1 MKLKVDQDHQYLG
14 NDYWSWRAW
23 ISGKPADLARIE
35 KVKWFLH
42 PSFPKSVVVSRERS
56 TGFRLEASGW
66 GTFTLRA
73 EVHSV
78 DGTTETL
85 REPLRLFY
93 PDEERAATLRSAAA
107 PPRGPAPTG
116 GQAAQAEAGAP
127 GVRRVFLSYSAS
139 DRAAAMAVRR
149 AAESLGLEVVDESS
163 LGVDRPIDLALLDLL
178 SAADATVA
186 YVASDL
192 PSPFV
197 ASEINA
203 SLKLGKPTLVLTGEG
218 VESLA
223 GVPTEVQV
231 VRVDLDDATGLAQTI
246 AKLENMAAPR

>member
-1 MKLKVDQDHQYLG
+1 VKLKIDQDHQYLG

-23 ISGKPADLARIE
+23 ISGKPADLDRIE

-42 PSFPKSVVVSRERS
+42 PSFPKSVVVSRERA

-73 EVHSV
+73 EAHLV

-85 REPLRLFY
+85 REPLRLYY
-93 PDEERAATLRSAAA
+93 PDEESAARLRAASAPRRGPSPVGAEALEPGAAA
-107 PPRGPAPTG
+107 
-116 GQAAQAEAGAP
+116 AGR
-127 GVRRVFLSYSAS
+127 RRVFLSYSAS

-163 LGVDRPIDLALLDLL
+163 LVADLPVDLAMSDLL
-178 SAADATVA
+178 SSADATIA
-186 YVASDL
+186 YVASEL

-197 ASEINA
+197 ANAINA
-203 SLKLGKPTLVLTGEG
+203 SMKLGKPTLVLTGED
-218 VESLA
+218 VASIA
-223 GVPTEVQV
+223 GVPADVRV
-231 VRVDLDDATGLAQTI
+231 VRVDLDDSKGLAQAI
-246 AKLENMAAPR
+246 ANLRNAAASP